1 MPSRKVRVV
10 WTSEAL
16 SDFENILAYYYQQ
29 AGAATTEAVERRMV
43 EQLGKLADFP
53 ERVRASDRISGAR
66 EAVINRLPYIAF
78 LRVLEAEIQILNIVH
93 TARKF
98 PV

>member
-1 MPSRKVRVV
+1 MRIV
-10 WTSEAL
+10 WTSEAF
-16 SDFENILAYYYQQ
+16 SDLENILAYYYQQ
-29 AGAATTEAVERRMV
+29 AGAATAEAVERRMV

-53 ERVRASDRISGAR
+53 ERVRASDRIPGAR

-78 LRVLEAEIQILNIVH
+78 IRVLEDEIQILNIVH

-98 PV
+98 PA